1 MKEVLKQINSDS
13 EAFGNKPQKKM
24 STYRI
29 DDETKKIADLV
40 VVTRSL
46 MNGSR
51 PESYTKLIKNLIKEE
66 WLRIKQDIHFHQL
79 LKDS

>member
-13 EAFGNKPQKKM
+13 EAFGNKPQKKQ

-40 VVTRSL
+40 VITRSL
-46 MNGSR
+46 MNGNR
-51 PESYTKLIKNLIKEE
+51 PEPYTKLIRNLIREE
-66 WLRIKQDIHFHQL
+66 WLRIKQDIKFSQI
-79 LKDS
+79 LKES

>member
-1 MKEVLKQINSDS
+1 MKEVLRQMNSES
-13 EAFGNKPQKKM
+13 EAFGNKPVKKM

-40 VVTRSL
+40 IVTRSL
-46 MNGSR
+46 MNGNR
-51 PESYTKLIKNLIKEE
+51 PEPYTKLIKNLIKEE
-66 WLRIKQDIHFHQL
+66 WLRLKQDIQFHEL

>member
-1 MKEVLKQINSDS
+1 MKEALKQLNSES

-51 PESYTKLIKNLIKEE
+51 PESYTKLIKNLIREE
-66 WLRIKQDIHFHQL
+66 WLRLKNDIHFHQL